1 MMLANNG
8 RWKGS
13 GLDII
18 GPSLR
23 MDKRKAKHIPGVI
36 DFPPQLRQMIVDS
49 EEAFGLSK
57 EELRSLDAIRGLPE
71 GWVLKE
77 SVTVHA
83 DDPDMERAGYRA
95 VKMQQQHVIYNAAHH
110 CVIVIIVIASSLL
123 KLRVCEYRGANGM
136 YAQHHAAA

>member
-1 MMLANNG
+1 MVPHYG
-8 RWKGS
+8 WIKGK
-13 GLDII
+13 
-18 GPSLR
+18 PN
-23 MDKRKAKHIPGVI
+23 IPGVI

-49 EEAFGLSK
+49 EEAFGLST

-95 VKMQQQHVIYNAAHH
+95 VKMQQQHVNYNAAHH
-110 CVIVIIVIASSLL
+110 CVIVIIVIASAFL
-123 KLRVCEYRGANGM
+123 KLRVCEYRRANNGM